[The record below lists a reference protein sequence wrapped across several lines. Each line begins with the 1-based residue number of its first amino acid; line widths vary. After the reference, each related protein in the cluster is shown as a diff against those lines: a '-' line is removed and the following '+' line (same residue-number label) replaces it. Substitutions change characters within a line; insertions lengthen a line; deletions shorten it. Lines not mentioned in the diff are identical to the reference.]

1 MINQISF
8 ERVAHVVQP
17 CSFESI
23 R

>member
-1 MINQISF
+1 MINQLSF

>member
-1 MINQISF
+1 MINQLSF

-17 CSFESI
+17 CSFEST